1 MTIPKGTFAV
11 TAFLLFP
18 LIVWLIAEPPTFS
31 IMYLAKIT
39 GVFGFTAFTLALLL
53 AVRIP
58 LQERIFGDL
67 GRSYRVH
74 QLIGTT
80 ALITLFLHPL
90 LLAWSYAQFS
100 VSSAFQLLLPFGE
113 TAKIFGIIGLAIMTL
128 CIILTY
134 YIRLPYHIWKTTHKF
149 LSLAFL
155 LGAMHSILII
165 GDIQTMPLLK
175 LIFLIFTALG
185 VLVIVYR
192 ILFQK
197 LFVKRT
203 PYVVTSVNVLN
214 KTFIDVTLTPTS
226 QSISIKPG
234 QFAYITYMSNG
245 VKAEEHP
252 FTIAGPNTDGTIRF
266 VHKIL
271 GDFTATLP
279 NIVIGDEALVE
290 GPFGNFSFLN
300 GSKNQCWIAGGIGIT
315 PFLAF
320 ADHLP
325 ADYKATLFY
334 SIRDESENAIPKD
347 LERLSKE
354 KPNLTIII
362 WNNKERGFLTAAV
375 ALTDFDL
382 ATVDVFL
389 CGPGPMVT
397 SFRTQLDTLKVP
409 HYHVHQEKFS
419 LKP

>member
-1 MTIPKGTFAV
+1 
-11 TAFLLFP
+11 
-18 LIVWLIAEPPTFS
+18 
-31 IMYLAKIT
+31 
-39 GVFGFTAFTLALLL
+39 
-53 AVRIP
+53 
-58 LQERIFGDL
+58 
-67 GRSYRVH
+67 
-74 QLIGTT
+74 
-80 ALITLFLHPL
+80 
-90 LLAWSYAQFS
+90 
-100 VSSAFQLLLPFGE
+100 
-113 TAKIFGIIGLAIMTL
+113 
-128 CIILTY
+128 
-134 YIRLPYHIWKTTHKF
+134 
-149 LSLAFL
+149 
-155 LGAMHSILII
+155 
-165 GDIQTMPLLK
+165 MPLLK

-375 ALTDFDL
+375 ALTDLDL

-409 HYHVHQEKFS
+409 HYHVHQEKFN